1 VPAVSCT
8 DERGFVCFNSALAS
22 FKANPLTSE
31 TKYTIGAKTE
41 KRPSHRI
48 HKSVR
53 VGTKAKPAT
62 TAADAEPPA
71 TSTPFQSPSLT
82 TQLDQKSSAPASSG
96 ATEPDIADSRPT
108 VLKAARDS
116 AEPVAGAP
124 PNNPKAKSEAAAD
137 LGEIGQPTA
146 VLSPNSKSRTMQEQ
160 VAAAIGV
167 AERMTVADLVAA
179 RDDVEPIK
187 GEAPNNT
194 DLRVAVVMTRPEV
207 KSVTD
212 LAGKSVAMD
221 ERYSASSVD
230 VWVGFVVA
238 GKVSVEVSA
247 GHTAAIDR
255 LSNGEVTA
263 AVLALVSA
271 DAADGFP
278 EIAGFK
284 IFRVPLWPSA
294 LKARP

>member
-1 VPAVSCT
+1 MIALAATLVGCSRQPPHQAATGPCT
-8 DERGFVCFNSALAS
+8 DERQFACLPRTAHQPIEFAS
-22 FKANPLTSE
+22 LKTDPPTE
-31 TKYTIGAKTE
+31 TKLKSE
-41 KRPSHRI
+41 KPPPLR
-48 HKSVR
+48 VR
-53 VGTKAKPAT
+53 DRAARFITKKAKPAST
-62 TAADAEPPA
+62 RAKTEPTATRIPLPP
-71 TSTPFQSPSLT
+71 PSLR
-82 TQLDQKSSAPASSG
+82 TQLEPKS
-96 ATEPDIADSRPT
+96 R
-108 VLKAARDS
+108 
-116 AEPVAGAP
+116 
-124 PNNPKAKSEAAAD
+124 AAAD
-137 LGEIGQPTA
+137 SGAIGQPTA
-146 VLSPNSKSRTMQEQ
+146 VLSSNSKSRTMQEQ

-167 AERMTVADLVAA
+167 AERMTVADLAAA

-187 GEAPNNT
+187 GEAPDNT
-194 DLRVAVVMTRPEV
+194 DLLVAVVMARPEV

-230 VWVGFVVA
+230 VWVGFVVS
-238 GKVSVEVSA
+238 GVSVEVSA

>member
-1 VPAVSCT
+1 MIALAATLVGCSRQPPHQAATGPCT
-8 DERGFVCFNSALAS
+8 DERQFACLPRTAHQPIEFAS
-22 FKANPLTSE
+22 LKTDPPTE
-31 TKYTIGAKTE
+31 TKLKSE
-41 KRPSHRI
+41 KRPPLR
-48 HKSVR
+48 VR
-53 VGTKAKPAT
+53 DRAARFITKKAKPAST
-62 TAADAEPPA
+62 RAKTEPTATRIPLPP
-71 TSTPFQSPSLT
+71 PSLR
-82 TQLDQKSSAPASSG
+82 TQLVPKS
-96 ATEPDIADSRPT
+96 
-108 VLKAARDS
+108 K
-116 AEPVAGAP
+116 
-124 PNNPKAKSEAAAD
+124 AAAD
-137 LGEIGQPTA
+137 SGAIGQPTA
-146 VLSPNSKSRTMQEQ
+146 VLSSNSKSRTMQEQ

-167 AERMTVADLVAA
+167 AERVTVADLAAA

-187 GEAPNNT
+187 GEAPDNT
-194 DLRVAVVMTRPEV
+194 DLLVAVVMARPEV

-212 LAGKSVAMD
+212 LAGKNVAMD

-230 VWVGFVVA
+230 VWVGFVVS
-238 GKVSVEVSA
+238 GVSVEVSV

-271 DAADGFP
+271 DAADAFP

>member
-1 VPAVSCT
+1 MIALAATLVGCSRQPPRQAATEPCT
-8 DERGFVCFNSALAS
+8 DKHQFACRTATHQSIKLAS
-22 FKANPLTSE
+22 LKTDPPTE
-31 TKYTIGAKTE
+31 TKRKSE
-41 KRPSHRI
+41 KPPPLRVHRATHFI
-48 HKSVR
+48 TR
-53 VGTKAKPAT
+53 KAKPAT
-62 TAADAEPPA
+62 ITAKTEPTA
-71 TSTPFQSPSLT
+71 TRIPPPPPSLR
-82 TQLDQKSSAPASSG
+82 TQLEPKSSVP
-96 ATEPDIADSRPT
+96 
-108 VLKAARDS
+108 
-116 AEPVAGAP
+116 
-124 PNNPKAKSEAAAD
+124 AAD
-137 LGEIGQPTA
+137 LGTIGQPT
-146 VLSPNSKSRTMQEQ
+146 VGLVPNSKSRTIQEQ
-160 VAAAIGV
+160 VAAATGV
-167 AERMTVADLVAA
+167 AERMTVAALAA
-179 RDDVEPIK
+179 PRDDVEPIE
-187 GEAPNNT
+187 GESPKKT
-194 DLRVAVVMTRPEV
+194 DLLVAVVMARPEI

-212 LAGKSVAMD
+212 LAGKEVAMD

-238 GKVSVEVSA
+238 GTVSVEMSA

>member
-1 VPAVSCT
+1 MIALAATLVGCSRQPPHQTATGPCT
-8 DERGFVCFNSALAS
+8 DERQFACLPRTAHQPIEFAS
-22 FKANPLTSE
+22 LKTDPPTE
-31 TKYTIGAKTE
+31 TKLKSE
-41 KRPSHRI
+41 KPPPLR
-48 HKSVR
+48 VR
-53 VGTKAKPAT
+53 DRAARFITKKAKPAST
-62 TAADAEPPA
+62 RAKTEPTATRIPLPP
-71 TSTPFQSPSLT
+71 PSLK
-82 TQLDQKSSAPASSG
+82 TQLEPKS
-96 ATEPDIADSRPT
+96 
-108 VLKAARDS
+108 K
-116 AEPVAGAP
+116 
-124 PNNPKAKSEAAAD
+124 AAAD
-137 LGEIGQPTA
+137 SGAIGQPTA
-146 VLSPNSKSRTMQEQ
+146 VLSSNSKSRTMQEQ

-167 AERMTVADLVAA
+167 AERMTVADLAAA
-179 RDDVEPIK
+179 RDDVETIK
-187 GEAPNNT
+187 GEAPDNT
-194 DLRVAVVMTRPEV
+194 DLLVAVVMARPEV

-230 VWVGFVVA
+230 VWVGFVVS
-238 GKVSVEVSA
+238 GVSVEVSA

-284 IFRVPLWPSA
+284 IFRVPLSPSA

>member
-1 VPAVSCT
+1 LKKPLTIAVAAILVGCSRQPPHQAATGPGT
-8 DERGFVCFNSALAS
+8 DERQFAS
-22 FKANPLTSE
+22 SRQPIEFASLKTDPPTE
-31 TKYTIGAKTE
+31 TKLKCEQPPPLRVRVRAARFIAKKAKTASIRAKTE
-41 KRPSHRI
+41 PIVTRI
-48 HKSVR
+48 
-53 VGTKAKPAT
+53 
-62 TAADAEPPA
+62 
-71 TSTPFQSPSLT
+71 PFQPPSLR
-82 TQLDQKSSAPASSG
+82 TQL
-96 ATEPDIADSRPT
+96 E
-108 VLKAARDS
+108 
-116 AEPVAGAP
+116 
-124 PNNPKAKSEAAAD
+124 AKSKTAAD
-137 LGEIGQPTA
+137 LGAIGQPTA
-146 VLSPNSKSRTMQEQ
+146 ILSSNSRSRTMQEQ

-187 GEAPNNT
+187 DEASNNT
-194 DLRVAVVMTRPEV
+194 DLLVAVVMTRSEV

-230 VWVGFVVA
+230 VWVGFAVA
-238 GKVSVEVSA
+238 GKVSVKVSA

>member
-1 VPAVSCT
+1 MIALAATSVGCSRQPPHQAATGPCT
-8 DERGFVCFNSALAS
+8 DERQVACLPRTAAHQPIELAS
-22 FKANPLTSE
+22 LKTDPPTE
-31 TKYTIGAKTE
+31 TKLKSE
-41 KRPSHRI
+41 KPPPLR
-48 HKSVR
+48 VR
-53 VGTKAKPAT
+53 DRAARFITKKAKPASIRAKT
-62 TAADAEPPA
+62 EPAATRIPLPP
-71 TSTPFQSPSLT
+71 PSLR
-82 TQLDQKSSAPASSG
+82 TQLD
-96 ATEPDIADSRPT
+96 EPK
-108 VLKAARDS
+108 KA
-116 AEPVAGAP
+116 
-124 PNNPKAKSEAAAD
+124 AAAD
-137 LGEIGQPTA
+137 LGTIGQPTV

-160 VAAAIGV
+160 VAAATEV
-167 AERMTVADLVAA
+167 AERMTVAALAAA

-187 GEAPNNT
+187 GGAPNKT
-194 DLRVAVVMTRPEV
+194 DLLVAVVMARPEI

-230 VWVGFVVA
+230 VRIGFVVA
-238 GKVSVEVSA
+238 GAGSVEVSA

-284 IFRVPLWPSA
+284 IFRVPLWPPA
-294 LKARP
+294 LRTRP

>member
-1 VPAVSCT
+1 MIALAATLVGCSRQPPHQAATGPCT
-8 DERGFVCFNSALAS
+8 DERQFACLPRTAHQPIEFAS
-22 FKANPLTSE
+22 LKTDPQTE
-31 TKYTIGAKTE
+31 TKLKSE
-41 KRPSHRI
+41 KRPPLR
-48 HKSVR
+48 VR
-53 VGTKAKPAT
+53 DRAAPFITKKAKPAST
-62 TAADAEPPA
+62 RAKTEPTATRIPLPP
-71 TSTPFQSPSLT
+71 PSLR
-82 TQLDQKSSAPASSG
+82 TQLVEPKS
-96 ATEPDIADSRPT
+96 
-108 VLKAARDS
+108 K
-116 AEPVAGAP
+116 
-124 PNNPKAKSEAAAD
+124 AAAD
-137 LGEIGQPTA
+137 SGAIGQPTV
-146 VLSPNSKSRTMQEQ
+146 VLFSNPKNRTMQEQ

-167 AERMTVADLVAA
+167 AERMTVADLAAA
-179 RDDVEPIK
+179 RDEVEPIK
-187 GEAPNNT
+187 GEAPDNT
-194 DLRVAVVMTRPEV
+194 DLLVAVVMARPEV

-230 VWVGFVVA
+230 VWVGFVVS
-238 GKVSVEVSA
+238 GVSVEVSV

-263 AVLALVSA
+263 AVLTLVSA